1 MCMFSNVAQQEAT
14 EQQRKLAED
23 ILGVVGVLIQ
33 AGYILNDMLDETVE
47 GQRCVLLLLRVRPKL
62 IICQWR
68 WLRT

>member
-1 MCMFSNVAQQEAT
+1 MFSNVAQQEAT